1 MYTNLQTVKEHLKID
16 VDVEDNYLLGLIE
29 AAENAVE
36 NHIGVQLSDYV
47 DEIGYLPPALQ
58 QAILI
63 MCGNLYN
70 NRESIAYTS
79 TYSIPM
85 SLEYMLAQ
93 FKKYDA

>member
-1 MYTNLQTVKEHLKID
+1 MYTDLHTLKEHLRID
-16 VDVEDNYLLGLIE
+16 VDVEDNYLYGIID

-36 NHIGVQLSDYV
+36 NHVGRKLAEYE
-47 DEIGYLPPALQ
+47 DEKGYLPPALQ

-63 MCGNLYN
+63 MAGNLYN

-79 TYSIPM
+79 AYSIPM

>member
-1 MYTNLQTVKEHLKID
+1 MYTDLNTLKEHLRID

-36 NHIGVQLSDYV
+36 NHIGVQLADFV
-47 DEIGYLPPALQ
+47 DNNGYLPPALGQ
-58 QAILI
+58 CILL
-63 MCGNLYN
+63 MAANMYN

-79 TYSIPM
+79 AYSIPM

>member
-1 MYTNLQTVKEHLKID
+1 MYTDLHTLKEHLRID
-16 VDVEDNYLLGLIE
+16 VDVEDNYLMQIIE
-29 AAENAVE
+29 AAENSVQ
-36 NHIGVQLSDYV
+36 NHIGVDLCEYV
-47 DEIGYLPPALQ
+47 DNDGYLPPALQ

-63 MCGNLYN
+63 MAGNMYN

-79 TYSIPM
+79 SYSIPM

>member
-1 MYTNLQTVKEHLKID
+1 MYTDLQTLKEHLRID
-16 VDVEDNYLLGLIE
+16 VDVEDNYLLQLID

-36 NHIGVQLSDYV
+36 NHIGVQLSDFV
-47 DEIGYLPPALQ
+47 EESGYLPPALQ

-63 MCGNLYN
+63 MAGNLYN
-70 NRESIAYTS
+70 NRESVAYTS

>member
-1 MYTNLQTVKEHLKID
+1 MYTDLHTLKEHLRID
-16 VDVEDNYLLGLIE
+16 VDIEDNYLYGIIE

-36 NHIGVQLSDYV
+36 NHIGVKLSMYE
-47 DEIGYLPPALQ
+47 DEEGYLPPALQ

-63 MCGNLYN
+63 MAGNMYN

-79 TYSIPM
+79 AYSIPM